1 MSRNLAC
8 TLSIFF
14 LTRAY
19 ATRYL
24 SSIRRPRNILVTYLH
39 VCVCFSRIWID
50 APRLMILEWSSKKRK
65 LKWNATYPQ
74 RQLQS
79 CRSVDHIKK
88 ETWGATSLN
97 DSETLSWYLPFTAL
111 LSVFTTGVYL
121 SSRVSEIIANLVSIF
136 YFAITGRIISS
147 SKNLLSMSWKFRTR
161 K

>member
-1 MSRNLAC
+1 MLKNLAC

-19 ATRYL
+19 ATWHL
-24 SSIRRPRNILVTYLH
+24 SSTHWPRNILVTYLH
-39 VCVCFSRIWID
+39 VWFCFSRIWID

-88 ETWGATSLN
+88 ETWDATSLN
-97 DSETLSWYLPFTAL
+97 ESETLSWYLSFTVL
-111 LSVFTTGVYL
+111 LSVFTTGIYL
-121 SSRVSEIIANLVSIF
+121 SSRISEITANIVSIF
-136 YFAITGRIISS
+136 YSATT
-147 SKNLLSMSWKFRTR
+147 MSWKFRTR